1 MKKKTIPN
9 PLSSK
14 ESTLT
19 KTYETEIEFMCP
31 VRGLVKQKVT
41 VKKYA
46 TLELAPV
53 TDIRPS
59 SNITDQLDVKFSGLV
74 MSDDTVDDDDKGQA

>member
-1 MKKKTIPN
+1 MKKKTIPT
-9 PLSSK
+9 PPPK

-19 KTYETEIEFMCP
+19 DTYETEIEFKCP

-46 TLELAPV
+46 TIELKPV

-59 SNITDQLDVKFSGLV
+59 TNITDQLDVKYSGLV
-74 MSDDTVDDDDKGQA
+74 LVDDTVDDDDKGHA